1 MADEREGWMEG
12 EGGDK
17 RVDGGE
23 QVPWD
28 VIRGWQWKQGYTII
42 WFERGYVS
50 AMSLFIWS

>member
-1 MADEREGWMEG
+1 VADEREGWMEG